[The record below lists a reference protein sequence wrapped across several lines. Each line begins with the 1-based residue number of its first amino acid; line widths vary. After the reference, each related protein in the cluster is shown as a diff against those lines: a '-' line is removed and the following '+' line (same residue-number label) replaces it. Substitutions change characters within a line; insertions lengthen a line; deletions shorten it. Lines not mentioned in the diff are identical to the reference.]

1 MTEYYTEPRNVLPNG
16 LTLLQI
22 NPDCAADLRPESSYF
37 GWLFTRGPEVDQWVT
52 SRQLSSREIEDAY
65 DQAADM
71 QVLRIVRA
79 G

>member
-1 MTEYYTEPRNVLPNG
+1 MTEYYQEPRNVLPNG

-22 NPDCAADLRPESSYF
+22 NPDCAADLRQGSSYF

-52 SRQLSSREIEDAY
+52 ARKLTQREIEDAY

-71 QVLRIVRA
+71 RVLRIVRA